1 MAIHTG
7 LPNGTR
13 DPGGSTIHC
22 AMAFAHRPVDRA
34 PALNRITSVLNT
46 CSNWCRMGLFML
58 LLTVM
63 PAATADETQPDALR
77 FAIARYVVEGATLL
91 TQADLDAAVAP
102 FTGQNKDF
110 SDVQSALE
118 AIEELYAERGYSA
131 VHVLLPEQELEAGTV
146 HFQVIE
152 GRYGKVTVKNNQ
164 FFSEGNVLNAIP
176 SVRSGG
182 VPKSKQVARELRL
195 ANENPARQ
203 LSVLLKGGEREEELD
218 ASVQVSDS
226 KFSQWTVTLDNSGT
240 EDTGRSRLGMSYRH
254 ANLFDLDQVGQVQV
268 QISPQHTDRVKV
280 VGGNYKIPLYQYGHS
295 VEFFGAYSNIN
306 ALVGGL
312 SNFQGGG
319 LMFSS
324 RYNVPLERRGTFD
337 PRVSFGLDWRRFSKV
352 ELTTPPPTVLYDD
365 IVVTPLSVAYAT
377 QGRLGKGDVGLNAS
391 LTVNVP
397 VAAGGKSADFAAY
410 DHINADDPTPTYK
423 VLRFGASYF
432 AAFAKDWQWRAAFS
446 GQWSNDLLIQGE
458 QIRLG
463 GADGVRGFSEGSETG
478 ESGGRLNLELYVPA
492 WERGEG
498 SMRGLLFADAGSVQP
513 KSGDSVSVASMGLG
527 LRASYADT
535 VALRLDAGRI
545 AKAGT
550 DPKQAQG
557 DWRLH
562 ASLSGTF

>member
-1 MAIHTG
+1 MKSWKIAVASLAGALSIW
-7 LPNGTR
+7 
-13 DPGGSTIHC
+13 
-22 AMAFAHRPVDRA
+22 FAP
-34 PALNRITSVLNT
+34 PAY
-46 CSNWCRMGLFML
+46 
-58 LLTVM
+58 
-63 PAATADETQPDALR
+63 PAQEDTPPELR
-77 FAIARYVVEGATLL
+77 FTIQRFVVEGAELL
-91 TQADLDAAVAP
+91 KQSDFDAVVAP
-102 FTGQNKDF
+102 YTGKDRDF

-118 AIEELYAERGYSA
+118 AIEALYAERGYSA

-146 HFQVIE
+146 RFQVIE
-152 GRYGKVTVKNNQ
+152 GHYGKVTVKGNQ
-164 FFSEGNVLNAIP
+164 FFSEENVLNAIP

-182 VPKSKQVARELRL
+182 VPQSKLVARELKL

-203 LSVLLKGGEREEELD
+203 LNVVLKGGEREDELD

-226 KFSQWTVTLDNSGT
+226 KPSMWKVTLDNSGS
-240 EDTGRSRLGMSYRH
+240 EDTGRSRLWLSYRH

-280 VGGNYKIPLYQYGHS
+280 VGGSYKIPLYQYGHS

-337 PRVSFGLDWRRFSKV
+337 PSVSFGLDWRRFSKF
-352 ELTTPPPTVLYDD
+352 ELTTPPSTVLYDD
-365 IVVTPLSVAYAT
+365 IVVTPLSVAYAA

-410 DHINADDPTPTYK
+410 DHINIDDPTPTYK
-423 VLRFGASYF
+423 VLRFGASYL

-458 QIRLG
+458 RIRLG

-492 WERGEG
+492 WQVGEG

-513 KSGDSVSVASMGLG
+513 KSGDSLSVASMGLG
-527 LRASYADT
+527 LRASYSDS

>member
-1 MAIHTG
+1 M
-7 LPNGTR
+7 
-13 DPGGSTIHC
+13 TIHK
-22 AMAFAHRPVDRA
+22 AYPGWRYV
-34 PALNRITSVLNT
+34 ALFV
-46 CSNWCRMGLFML
+46 L
-58 LLTVM
+58 LLAVW
-63 PAATADETQPDALR
+63 PAAAEDEAPPTLR
-77 FAIARYVVEGATLL
+77 FTIERYVVEGAKLL
-91 TQADLDAAVAP
+91 APSDFDAVVVHYL
-102 FTGQNKDF
+102 GKEKDF

-118 AIEELYAERGYSA
+118 AIEALYAERGYSA
-131 VHVLLPEQELEAGTV
+131 VHVLLPEQELEAGRV
-146 HFQVIE
+146 RFQVIE
-152 GRYGKVTVKNNQ
+152 GRYGKVTVKNNR
-164 FFSEGNVLNAIP
+164 FFSEANVLNAIP

-182 VPKSKQVARELRL
+182 VPQARQVARELRL

-203 LSVLLKGGEREEELD
+203 MNVVLKGGERDDELD

-240 EDTGRSRLGMSYRH
+240 EDTGRSRLGMAYRH
-254 ANLFDLDQVGQVQV
+254 ANLFDRDQVGQVQV
-268 QISPQHTDRVKV
+268 QISPQHTERVKV
-280 VGGNYKIPLYQYGHS
+280 IGGSYKIPLYQYGHS

-324 RYNVPLERRGTFD
+324 RYNVPMERRGTFD
-337 PRVSFGLDWRRFSKV
+337 PRLTFGLDWRRFSKV
-352 ELTTPPPTVLYDD
+352 ELTSPPPTVLYDD

-391 LTVNVP
+391 LTINVP
-397 VAAGGKSADFAAY
+397 VASGGKSADFAAY
-410 DHINADDPTPTYK
+410 DHINPDDPTPGYK

-432 AAFAKDWQWRAAFS
+432 TAFAKDWQWRAAFS

-478 ESGGRLNLELYVPA
+478 ERGGKLNLELYAPA
-492 WERGEG
+492 WEMGTG
-498 SMRGLLFADAGSVQP
+498 SVRGLLFADAGSVQP
-513 KSGDSVSVASMGLG
+513 KSGDSVSIASMGFG
-527 LRASYADT
+527 LRASYSDSL
-535 VALRLDAGRI
+535 ALRLDAGRI